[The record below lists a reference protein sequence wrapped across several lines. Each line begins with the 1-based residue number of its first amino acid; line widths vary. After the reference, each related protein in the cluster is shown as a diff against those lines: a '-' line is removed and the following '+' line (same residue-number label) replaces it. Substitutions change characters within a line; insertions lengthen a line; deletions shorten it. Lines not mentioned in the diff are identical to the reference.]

1 MNYYQ
6 GQMYQS
12 GAPVSNPNQYGV
24 PAQGYTMPVN
34 NSLQPNFICRPVAS
48 YEEATATPTDFSGNI
63 LVLTDLSHGMIYTK
77 ILDPKTGTSV
87 FSAYRQ
93 IPLQPQTPAEP
104 GQYAPAS
111 EIQRLEREILS
122 LREELEEAKKTS
134 QEKTT
139 ARGTKQ

>member
-1 MNYYQ
+1 MNYQAYP
-6 GQMYQS
+6 GNTYQS
-12 GAPVSNPNQYGV
+12 GVPVS
-24 PAQGYTMPVN
+24 T
-34 NSLQPNFICRPVAS
+34 PNFICRPVAS
-48 YEEATATPTDFSGNI
+48 YEEATATPTDLSGNI

-93 IPLQPQTPAEP
+93 IPIQPQTPVEP

-111 EIQRLEREILS
+111 EIHRLEQEILS
-122 LREELEEAKKTS
+122 LREELEEAKKTT

-139 ARGTKQ
+139 ARGSKQ